1 MADRI
6 LRYYYR
12 WGYITRVRIKFM
24 PDPITGKKP
33 PGRAPYLYRIAEKG
47 LRWLDK
53 AEALMARGFPP
64 RPGKYTIP
72 EEGGGIIG

>member
-1 MADRI
+1 
-6 LRYYYR
+6 
-12 WGYITRVRIKFM
+12 M

-33 PGRAPYLYRIAEKG
+33 PGREPYLYRIAEKG

-64 RPGKYTIP
+64 RPGRYKLP
-72 EEGGGIIG
+72 EEGSIIG

>member
-1 MADRI
+1 MGLHHARQDQIHARPHH
-6 LRYYYR
+6 
-12 WGYITRVRIKFM
+12 GEKA
-24 PDPITGKKP
+24 

-64 RPGKYTIP
+64 RPGKYKLP
-72 EEGGGIIG
+72 EEGRYNRLIQPMSPQA